1 MALMAVALV
10 VAVVFSGLG
19 RSGRAEGE
27 LRLRL
32 SALALADA
40 LMEPATTRDCAA
52 AHGEPEC
59 SPAAWVTEQWPQ
71 STWSHTVEDWWILID
86 GGCVTT
92 AGGPPPVPV
101 RSVEARWGSGD
112 SRRVLASTAGPPV
125 AASKGW
131 AVWPST
137 GSRPAREDLLQG
149 QGTVI
154 RRDGCAV
161 LIADPGEVQLAAT
174 CLPVRI
180 HTGANPTT
188 NPEAGC

>member
-1 MALMAVALV
+1 MALVAVALA

-19 RSGRAEGE
+19 RSTRAEGE

-40 LMEPATTRDCAA
+40 LMEPATSRDCAA

-59 SPAAWVTEQWPQ
+59 SPAAWVTEQWP
-71 STWSHTVEDWWILID
+71 SPTWAHTVEDWWVLID
-86 GGCVTT
+86 GGCATT

-125 AASKGW
+125 AASQSW
-131 AVWPST
+131 AAWPST
-137 GSRPAREDLLQG
+137 GTRPAREDLLQG

-161 LIADPGEVQLAAT
+161 LVASPGVVQLAAT
-174 CLPVRI
+174 CPEMRV
-180 HTGANPTT
+180 HTGANPVA
-188 NPEAGC
+188 NLEAGC

>member
-1 MALMAVALV
+1 MAL
-10 VAVVFSGLG
+10 VAVVFVAIAVFAGLA
-19 RSGRAEGE
+19 RSSRAEGE

-40 LMEPATTRDCAA
+40 LMEPATSRDCAV

-59 SPAAWVTEQWPQ
+59 SPAAWVAEQWPPP
-71 STWSHTVEDWWILID
+71 TWSHTIEDWWALID
-86 GGCVTT
+86 GGCATN

-112 SRRVLASTAGPPV
+112 SRRVVASTAGPPV

-131 AVWPST
+131 AAWPST
-137 GSRPAREDLLQG
+137 GSRPAREGLFQG

-161 LIADPGEVQLAAT
+161 LVADPGVVQLGTT
-174 CLPVRI
+174 CPQVRI
-180 HTGANPTT
+180 HTGANPVA
-188 NPEAGC
+188 NLEAGC